1 MRCLQYWTISPSLV
15 SLWASCCSIYIYWLL
30 TFLKTILKQFHENI
44 RYIYIYLF
52 MYLLNKIDGLLSW
65 RLPVALWSLIR
76 HPTIEKAAWVVMIHW
91 GRCDK
96 MTRAH
101 LTYDDQLF
109 LWLIKSRMGNYGL
122 LIWFVNDYD
131 LDEYEG
137 ESSPNSLISANFS
150 FLSFYHSSFSQ
161 MWKTH
166 HECRSCSYGNVSFLL
181 GGGGASLA
189 GPQREQQHSHVGPL
203 PCGVFAG
210 QAPLIL
216 VDSILI
222 LVVVLGLVYVQYI
235 YQCTIVVYVHIY
247 IYIYTHIPVQV
258 HIPFSTGCWAIFYGF
273 FAYPNAKPGEHCLAL
288 PPIGTIGVVIIYYY
302 FVSMAISGT
311 DVLEVPSICLRTIC

>member
-1 MRCLQYWTISPSLV
+1 
-15 SLWASCCSIYIYWLL
+15 
-30 TFLKTILKQFHENI
+30 
-44 RYIYIYLF
+44 

-150 FLSFYHSSFSQ
+150 FLSFYHSWFSQ

-166 HECRSCSYGNVSFLL
+166 HECRSCSYGNLSFLL

-222 LVVVLGLVYVQYI
+222 LSSCCFRISICAVYLPMYNCGLCSYI
-235 YQCTIVVYVHIY
+235 HIY
-247 IYIYTHIPVQV
+247 IHTHPRAGTYSIFNGVLSHFLRFLRLSKRETWGTLFGTSPHWYNWGGYYILLFCFNGHFRYR
-258 HIPFSTGCWAIFYGF
+258 C
-273 FAYPNAKPGEHCLAL
+273 
-288 PPIGTIGVVIIYYY
+288 IG
-302 FVSMAISGT
+302 GT
-311 DVLEVPSICLRTIC
+311 